1 MSSSTQPAK
10 PLFSKYS
17 IGILFACMIAIPFF
31 TWLETK
37 DNKAKREEAMK
48 KQAAV
53 QADLQRQLKELKD
66 EVAAMKAAVQRK

>member
-1 MSSSTQPAK
+1 
-10 PLFSKYS
+10 
-17 IGILFACMIAIPFF
+17 MIAIPFF